1 VSDRPRDDPA
11 ADRAVVEALRAALD
25 AEARSHAGAPRLDRA
40 RHRALAARRA
50 RRSAWPWA
58 WGVGGLATAA
68 AGVLGLVLWLG
79 GPHGPDVPVGP
90 AVAPPTEDLELLAS
104 GEGVDFY
111 ADLDFYLWLAEDGSA
126 G

>member
-1 VSDRPRDDPA
+1 VSDAPQD
-11 ADRAVVEALRAALD
+11 DRAVIEALRAALD
-25 AEARSHAGAPRLDRA
+25 AEARAQAEALGLARA
-40 RHRALAARRA
+40 RRRALAARRA
-50 RRSAWPWA
+50 RRGAAPWA

-79 GPHGPDVPVGP
+79 GPPRP
-90 AVAPPTEDLELLAS
+90 APTALVPPTEDLELLAS

-111 ADLDFYLWLAEDGSA
+111 ADLDFYQWLAEDGDA